1 LEMTEPLVT
10 IGIPTFNR
18 PAGLARTLAC
28 VCSQTYRNLEI
39 IVSDNASTDPAVR
52 ATVDEFVTKD
62 ARISYHRHPE
72 NLGAMSN
79 FSSLPP
85 KARGD
90 FFMWAADDDR
100 WEPFF
105 VERCVTELQA
115 DPALAVCQMEAQYEV
130 DGEALFPFFFEGS
143 PFHDFSSASPVERVK
158 HLLHHVY
165 GNLVYGVFRREALFY
180 GGRPITEWIGRT
192 LNEIPMQILL
202 ASCGGIRVIPE
213 IGLYKAA
220 PRAVCEQA
228 RWEQVGGRLPNWR
241 GWRSY
246 FNDSRSLHQYHS
258 MVMHENFAAIDALG
272 YDSRITRRLRAWA
285 AYCLSKHEFLLAL
298 RWKPEASAESQAFVE
313 TTGSTAAE
321 RR

>member
-1 LEMTEPLVT
+1 MTEALVT
-10 IGIPTFNR
+10 VGIPTFNR
-18 PAGLARTLAC
+18 PEGLGRALTSI
-28 VCSQTYRNLEI
+28 CSQTYRNLEI

-52 ATVDEFVTKD
+52 ATVDEFAAKD

-85 KARGD
+85 KTSGE

-105 VERCVTELQA
+105 IERCVAGLQA
-115 DPALAVCQMEAQYEV
+115 DPALAVCQMEAQYEIQ
-130 DGEALFPFFFEGS
+130 GQALFPFFFEGL
-143 PFHDFSSASPVERVK
+143 PFHDYSSCSPVERVK
-158 HLLHHVY
+158 HLLRHVY
-165 GNLVYGVFRREALFY
+165 GNLIYGVFRREALFHN
-180 GGRPITEWIGRT
+180 GRPITEWIGRT

-202 ASCGGIRVIPE
+202 ASRGGIRVMPE

-220 PRAVCEQA
+220 PKTVCEQA

-246 FNDSRSLHQYHS
+246 FNDCRSLHQYHN
-258 MVMHENFAAIDALG
+258 MVKHENFTAIDALG
-272 YDSRITRRLRAWA
+272 YDSRTTRRLRATA
-285 AYCLSKHEFLLAL
+285 IYCLLKHELLLAL
-298 RWKPEASAESQAFVE
+298 RWKPEASAESQALIEAFGAV
-313 TTGSTAAE
+313 AAE

>member
-1 LEMTEPLVT
+1 MTEPLVT

-18 PAGLARTLAC
+18 PVGLARTLAC
-28 VCSQTYRNLEI
+28 VCAQTHRNLEI

-52 ATVDEFVTKD
+52 ATIEEFAAKD
-62 ARISYHRHPE
+62 SRVSHHRHPK

-85 KARGD
+85 KARGE

-105 VERCVTELQA
+105 VERCLAELQS
-115 DPALAVCQMEAQYEV
+115 DPALAVCQMEARYEV
-130 DGEALFPFFFEGS
+130 DGEGLFPFFFEGS
-143 PFHDFSSASPVERVK
+143 PFRSYSSASSVERVK
-158 HLLHHVY
+158 HLLRHVY
-165 GNLVYGVFRREALFY
+165 GNLVYGVFRREALFHD
-180 GGRPITEWIGRT
+180 GKPITEWIGRT

-202 ASCGGIRVIPE
+202 AASGNIRVIPE
-213 IGLYKAA
+213 VGLYKAA
-220 PRAVCEQA
+220 PKAVCDQA

-246 FNDSRSLHQYHS
+246 LNDCRSNYQYHN

-272 YDSRITRRLRAWA
+272 YDRETTRRLRAWA
-285 AYCLSKHEFLLAL
+285 VYCLLKHQFLLAL
-298 RWKPEASAESQAFVE
+298 RWKPAALADSQSFSGAI
-313 TTGSTAAE
+313 GSTAAK

>member
-1 LEMTEPLVT
+1 
-10 IGIPTFNR
+10 
-18 PAGLARTLAC
+18 
-28 VCSQTYRNLEI
+28 
-39 IVSDNASTDPAVR
+39 
-52 ATVDEFVTKD
+52 
-62 ARISYHRHPE
+62 
-72 NLGAMSN
+72 
-79 FSSLPP
+79 
-85 KARGD
+85 
-90 FFMWAADDDR
+90 
-100 WEPFF
+100 
-105 VERCVTELQA
+105 
-115 DPALAVCQMEAQYEV
+115 MEAQYEV

-202 ASCGGIRVIPE
+202 ASWGGIRVIPE

-220 PRAVCEQA
+220 PRAVCVQA

-285 AYCLSKHEFLLAL
+285 AYCLLKHELLLAL

-313 TTGSTAAE
+313 ATGSTAAE